1 MVNQRRLSRRIFVGG
16 CIGITGL
23 ATSLMASST
32 RPQSADAS
40 SMSDMSDMSDMFGM
54 SDMSGMATVAGVTPS
69 MVGLPYT
76 KGDVSPSANGFDP
89 FKILT
94 DFDPGKVTKLSSGQ
108 TLRDYTFVATNK
120 NIVYGPGV
128 SIPSIVY
135 NGRLPGPSLRVNQ
148 GDFVRITFTNRSKV
162 AQSLNVA
169 GLLPSNPSSGRIQDK
184 TFQLV
189 PPGGQAVYTFNA
201 AHFGL
206 YTYQAF
212 ANPMALTAFKGPF
225 GMIIVDPVP
234 PRRPAPYEF
243 VMVMSGCPRKIA
255 KGVVT
260 PVNNIYAINAV
271 AFQFFKHPITIKT
284 NQLVRIYL
292 TNATEFDRINSFHLH
307 GNLFN
312 FYRSGTSLKPD
323 EYTDTI
329 ILSHGQSAI
338 LEFTYTF
345 PGQYM
350 FHAHQAIFS
359 DEGWLSTFNVVP

>member
-1 MVNQRRLSRRIFVGG
+1 MANQRRLSRRMFVGG
-16 CIGITGL
+16 CVGIAGL
-23 ATSLMASST
+23 ATSLMASPT
-32 RPQSADAS
+32 KPQSAAAS
-40 SMSDMSDMSDMFGM
+40 STSDMSDMFGM
-54 SDMSGMATVAGVTPS
+54 SDMSDMSTAAGTTPN

-94 DFDPGKVTKLSSGQ
+94 DFDPGKVTKLSNGQ
-108 TLRDYTFVATNK
+108 TLRDYTFVATNR
-120 NIVYGPGV
+120 NVLFGPKV
-128 SIPSIVY
+128 SLPAIVY

-148 GDFVRITFTNRSKV
+148 GDFVRITFVNRSKV

-169 GLLPSNPSSGRIQDK
+169 GLLPSNPSGGHMQDM
-184 TFQLV
+184 TFQPV

-201 AHFGL
+201 THFGL

-234 PRRPAPYEF
+234 PRQPKNAYEMA
-243 VMVMSGCPRKIA
+243 MVMSACPLKVP
-255 KGVVT
+255 KGIVT
-260 PVNNIYAINAV
+260 PANDIYAVNAV
-271 AFQFFKHPITIKT
+271 AHQFFKHPITIRV

-307 GNLFN
+307 GNFFN
-312 FYRSGTSLKPD
+312 VYRSGTSLHPD

-329 ILSHGQSAI
+329 VLSHGQSAI
-338 LEFTYTF
+338 LEFSYTF

-359 DEGWLSTFNVVP
+359 DEGWLGTFNVVS